1 MKNSFPRASPFSLK
15 DGIAYSEN
23 GIVSKILSK
32 GKGGSAT
39 LFAFDEGQTLSEH
52 TAPFDALVQIL
63 EGRALIVI
71 KDLEQEVIA
80 GQILIIPAND
90 IHALRAPEKF
100 KMLLTMLKD

>member
-1 MKNSFPRASPFSLK
+1 MKNSFPQASPFSLM
-15 DGIAYSEN
+15 DGIAYAEN

-52 TAPFDALVQIL
+52 TAPFDALVQII

-80 GQILIIPAND
+80 GQMLIIPAHD
-90 IHALRAPEKF
+90 PHALRAPVKF

>member
-1 MKNSFPRASPFSLK
+1 MKNSFPQASPFSLK
-15 DGIAYSEN
+15 DGIAYAEN

-32 GKGGSAT
+32 RKGGSVT
-39 LFAFDEGQTLSEH
+39 LFAFDEGQSLSEH
-52 TAPFDALVQIL
+52 TAPFDALVQII

-80 GQILIIPAND
+80 GQMLIIPAHD
-90 IHALRAPEKF
+90 AHALRAPEKF